1 MDPSDAQLIDQYA
14 QGSSDALARLIRR
27 HVDLVYAAAVRL
39 TRDPGLA
46 DDVTQSVFILLS
58 KKAGSLRSHV
68 TIAGWLIV
76 TTRQVARAAV
86 RGRQR
91 RHWHERHGAKSEI
104 AQMNSDA
111 SAFNE
116 LSRVLDDA
124 LAKLRAADRDA
135 IVLRYLQALSLAD
148 VGRSLGVTEEAARKR
163 VSRGVQQLKQLFARD
178 GVSIDSV
185 SLAIFAAAPAPQA
198 VVDAAVALKPSA
210 KAISLSKGTMRMLA
224 IQRAVVLSLI
234 MVLVGAAAITVV
246 AQANK
251 AAPATPPAQVV
262 QAPASAEAK
271 INIKTL
277 ALQLSVSD
285 VEENLAFFDKIG
297 FTMVWNDKRNAA
309 GQLLGASVRCGNVSI
324 RLIRV
329 DHPLHY
335 SKDACAYF
343 YVDAGPAVL
352 RLLRNHITARNV
364 DAGAIG
370 FAGQLRQF
378 DVVTP
383 DGFTLG
389 FYSQP

>member
-58 KKAGSLRSHV
+58 KKAGSLRSQ
-68 TIAGWLIV
+68 V
-76 TTRQVARAAV
+76 TTAV